1 MRTPKYEQPE
11 NSLMDESD
19 EVLLEMMEE
28 LKLELGDIKV
38 SDELISK
45 TLAKVSEQE
54 NQDTKKVVSNVVSME
69 SMKASPKY
77 KNKNYKWIKSI
88 SVAAAACLV
97 VFLGINAMKGAN
109 KFESKNRADSSA
121 YEMKGTDYAEDPALN
136 LAKES
141 TMKSSETQAPQAVQ
155 DGVTEG
161 DSNHITYDVTSIE
174 PDTGNSLEGATVN
187 GGLHNIAYS
196 KALESA
202 INTST
207 ELSKVYEYPELSSND
222 KAISLLRLFSSAEL
236 SVSSEEPVDVWTYY
250 MVFSLG
256 EEDAVVYQVGGGY
269 VIATTYHKEEEPSQV
284 TYEIKDAQR
293 FHKLLLENL

>member
-28 LKLELGDIKV
+28 LKLELEDIKV

-54 NQDTKKVVSNVVSME
+54 NQDTKKVLSNVVSME

-77 KNKNYKWIKSI
+77 KNRNYKWIKSV

-97 VFLGINAMKGAN
+97 LFLGVNAMKGS
-109 KFESKNRADSSA
+109 KFERKDRANSSD
-121 YEMKGTDYAEDPALN
+121 YEMKGTNYAEDPAYN
-136 LAKES
+136 LAKDS
-141 TMKSSETQAPQAVQ
+141 TKESSETQTPQTVQ
-155 DGVTEG
+155 EGVTEG
-161 DSNHITYDVTSIE
+161 DSNFTTYDVTSIGQ
-174 PDTGNSLEGATVN
+174 DTGNYSEGVTVN

-207 ELSKVYEYPELSSND
+207 EVSKVYEYPELSSND
-222 KAISLLRLFSSAEL
+222 KAISLLELFSSDEL
-236 SVSSEEPVDVWTYY
+236 SVSSEEPIDEWTYY

-256 EEDAVVYQVGGGY
+256 EEDAVVYQVGGNY
-269 VIATTYHKEEEPSQV
+269 VIATTYHNEEEPSQV

-293 FHKLLLENL
+293 FHKLVLENL